1 MKLKIALALMSL
13 TVLVNCGKQGLSQ
26 QAYTDTA
33 TSVETPAPTPELTE
47 GASDM
52 TDVNKPVTSTN
63 NDGGVLG
70 AIGNFFSG
78 LFGGGSNN
86 NGSNGGNVVGEV
98 IKCGVLPNLLKFGV
112 SYFTGGNVLI
122 GNIVGNVANSLL
134 KCGADNTLLSLIPQG
149 SSDPQQ
155 LMDFLGQILQKKDA
169 GQNIISLIETLKN
182 PKDVSGLINVLN
194 ALVQKTNGDS
204 KLRDV
209 LNLFIMFQASNGNLN
224 DSCGSMNPMACQV
237 FNAINALR
245 EQYQLPNLQ
254 FSATCSAA
262 AQDHSVDMA
271 VNQFLSHFSSNGDAV
286 KERLNKLGIGA
297 PWAELI
303 VKGSQLKAQ
312 DALNMWLSSESQRAK
327 LLSTVFSSVGVGYSN
342 GYFTVCF
349 NK

>member
-1 MKLKIALALMSL
+1 MSL
-13 TVLVNCGKQGLSQ
+13 TVLVNCGKQGSTSS
-26 QAYTDTA
+26 AVDTA
-33 TSVETPAPTPELTE
+33 TSIEAPAPEATE

-52 TDVNKPVTSTN
+52 TDPNNKPNTST
-63 NDGGVLG
+63 GGKKNVLTT
-70 AIGNFFSG
+70 IGNFLGG
-78 LFGGGSNN
+78 LFGATDTNN
-86 NGSNGGNVVGEV
+86 NGNVADEV
-98 IKCGVLPNLLKFGV
+98 VKCGVLPNLLKFGV
-112 SYFTGGNVLI
+112 SYFTGGNVLV

-134 KCGADNTLLSLIPQG
+134 KCGANSDLISLIPQG
-149 SSDPQQ
+149 SSNPQQ
-155 LMDFLGQILQKKDA
+155 LMTFLGQLLEKKEA
-169 GQNIISLIETLKN
+169 GQNIISLIQTLKN

-209 LNLFIMFQASNGNLN
+209 MNLLIMFQASNGDINK
-224 DSCGSMNPMACQV
+224 SCGTMNPMACQV
-237 FNAINALR
+237 FNAINSLR
-245 EQYQLPNLQ
+245 EQYQLPALQ

-262 AQDHSVDMA
+262 AQNHSVDMA
-271 VNQFLSHFSSNGDAV
+271 VNQFLSHLSSNGEAV

-312 DALNMWLSSESQRAK
+312 DALDMWLSSDSQRAK